1 MEKHGITPLSKQKL
15 LLGGGDP
22 TAVNEIL
29 KTFGATTYSTLNP
42 GMSMQDALDM
52 AGKDIK
58 DLRKMGEDYHEIYNW
73 FGTMW
78 GSEQMAEKV
87 FDSYLASGIGEPESS
102 GGGSGRG
109 SGSGNKDKDQGTKKE
124 RVDLVLCNKKEI
136 PKLNVN
142 LFKKAPSF
150 TILNKNFK
158 LRDIKVN
165 TQDKPKAVL
174 ASIKNAIIDVQKRT
188 DPKIIQDEEAIY
200 DPVGAT
206 DGNTPSGSSDVRT
219 DSN

>member
-1 MEKHGITPLSKQKL
+1 MGSGLGEVGDNDSK
-15 LLGGGDP
+15 G
-22 TAVNEIL
+22 
-29 KTFGATTYSTLNP
+29 
-42 GMSMQDALDM
+42 
-52 AGKDIK
+52 
-58 DLRKMGEDYHEIYNW
+58 
-73 FGTMW
+73 
-78 GSEQMAEKV
+78 
-87 FDSYLASGIGEPESS
+87 S
-102 GGGSGRG
+102 GGGSG
-109 SGSGNKDKDQGTKKE
+109 SGDKDKDQGTKKE

-206 DGNTPSGSSDVRT
+206 DGNTPSGTSDVRT
-219 DSN
+219 NTG